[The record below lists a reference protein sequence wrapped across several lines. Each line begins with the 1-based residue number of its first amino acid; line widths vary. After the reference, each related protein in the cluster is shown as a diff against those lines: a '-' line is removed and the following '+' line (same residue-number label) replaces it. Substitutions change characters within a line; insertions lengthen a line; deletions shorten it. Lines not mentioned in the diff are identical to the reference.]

1 MQSKTT
7 RDAKSV
13 PTKLPAESVSSRKT
27 TSPLDSLTGFLSN
40 VLLWH
45 RLTFDSRGSCSV
57 VIFAEV
63 VSGRF
68 SGNNG

>member
-1 MQSKTT
+1 MQSSYKTT
-7 RDAKSV
+7 RDAKSL
-13 PTKLPAESVSSRKT
+13 PAKLPAGSVSSCKT
-27 TSPLDSLTGFLSN
+27 ASQLDKLTGFLSN

-45 RLTFDSRGSCSV
+45 RLTFDSIESCLG

-68 SGNNG
+68 SQR

>member
-1 MQSKTT
+1 MQSKTR
-7 RDAKSV
+7 RDGKSL
-13 PTKLPAESVSSRKT
+13 PTKLPAGSVSSRKT
-27 TSPLDSLTGFLSN
+27 TLQLDSLTGFLSN

-45 RLTFDSRGSCSV
+45 RLTFDSRGSCLV